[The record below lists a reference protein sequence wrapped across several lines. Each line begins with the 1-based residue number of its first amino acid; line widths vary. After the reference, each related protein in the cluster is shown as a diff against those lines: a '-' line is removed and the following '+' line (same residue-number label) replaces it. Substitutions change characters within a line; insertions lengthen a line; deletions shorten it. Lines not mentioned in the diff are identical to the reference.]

1 MISMRENFITLTTQI
16 LHELIS
22 NWAGAV
28 GAAGAAGAVFAD
40 FETVQCMIANDRL
53 HSRMCSLITTINL
66 VKSC

>member
-1 MISMRENFITLTTQI
+1 MRENFITLTTQI

-40 FETVQCMIANDRL
+40 FETVQCMIANDR
-53 HSRMCSLITTINL
+53 
-66 VKSC
+66 